1 MATPAALASVAVQ
14 SAVFDFVVE
23 TLLPIYLITALGYV
37 LRSRGVLS
45 TEFLRD
51 NSRLVFNYAAPA
63 TLFFALA
70 GSSKSIVIAP
80 YFLLVSISLLIGLAL
95 VCWMLAPLVVKQRSL
110 RGVFVQGAARGNLLV
125 SGLAFTHGIYGMEG
139 IALASLPLGIYII
152 FNNIY
157 SVAILKYYQA
167 EGDESPAKYWGEVF
181 KNPVIVA
188 VLAGALLGWL
198 QVDIPD
204 GVTKTGNLLG
214 QLTVPLILFS
224 VGAAFDFK
232 LLRSPGMICW
242 AATLYKCIIMPVIG
256 VTIAWALGIQGMELG
271 IIFLLLSS
279 PTSSISVVF
288 AQMFGGHQGQAANM
302 VLISGLLSVATVVLG
317 LAFLQARGMI

>member
-1 MATPAALASVAVQ
+1 MATPAALESMAGQSVVG
-14 SAVFDFVVE
+14 DFILA

-51 NSRLVFNYAAPA
+51 SSRLVFNFAAPA

-70 GSSKSIVIAP
+70 GSAKSIVIAP
-80 YFLLVSISLLIGLAL
+80 YFLLVSISLLIGLTL
-95 VCWMLAPLVVKQRSL
+95 LCWALAPLVVKQRSL
-110 RGVFVQGAARGNLLV
+110 RGVFVQGGSRGNLLV

-157 SVAILKYYQA
+157 SVAILKYY
-167 EGDESPAKYWGEVF
+167 EGDGDEPMAKYWKEVL

-188 VLAGALLGWL
+188 VLAGAFFGWM
-198 QVDIPD
+198 QVKIPD
-204 GVTKTGNLLG
+204 GVQNTGNLLG
-214 QLTVPLILFS
+214 QLTVPLILFN
-224 VGAAFDFK
+224 VGASFDFK
-232 LLRSPGMICW
+232 LLRSPNIIGW
-242 AATLYKCIIMPVIG
+242 SATVYKCIMMPIIG
-256 VTIAWALGIQGMELG
+256 VTIASAFGIHGMELG

-279 PTSSISVVF
+279 PTSSISVIF

-302 VLISGLLSVATVVLG
+302 VLTSSLLSVLTVVVG
-317 LAFLQARGMI
+317 LAYLQAMGMI

>member
-1 MATPAALASVAVQ
+1 MQSV
-14 SAVFDFVVE
+14 VFDFVLA
-23 TLLPIYLITALGYV
+23 TLLPIYLITALGYT

-45 TEFLRD
+45 TDFLRD
-51 NSRLVFNYAAPA
+51 SSRLVFNFAAPA

-70 GSSKSIVIAP
+70 GSAKSIVIAP
-80 YFLLVSISLLIGLAL
+80 YFLLVSMSLLIGLTL
-95 VCWMLAPLVVKQRSL
+95 LCWLLAPLVVKQRAI
-110 RGVFVQGAARGNLLV
+110 RGVFVQGASRGNLLV

-139 IALASLPLGIYII
+139 IALASLPLGMYII

-157 SVAILKYYQA
+157 SVAILKYY
-167 EGDESPAKYWGEVF
+167 ESDNDDSMSKYWGDVF

-188 VLAGALLGWL
+188 VLAGALCGWL
-198 QVDIPD
+198 QVDIPESARN
-204 GVTKTGNLLG
+204 TGNLLG
-214 QLTVPLILFS
+214 QLTVPLILFN
-224 VGAAFDFK
+224 VGASFDFK
-232 LLRSPGMICW
+232 LLRSPNIIGW

-256 VTIAWALGIQGMELG
+256 VSIAWALGIHGMELG

-302 VLISGLLSVATVVLG
+302 VLTSGLLSVITVVVG
-317 LAFLQARGMI
+317 LAYLQTTGMI

>member
-1 MATPAALASVAVQ
+1 MTTPAALESVVMQ
-14 SAVFDFVVE
+14 SVVFDFVLA
-23 TLLPIYLITALGYV
+23 TLLPIYLITGLGYV
-37 LRSRGVLS
+37 LRSRGFLS
-45 TEFLRD
+45 TDFLRD
-51 NSRLVFNYAAPA
+51 SSRLVFNYAAPA

-80 YFLLVSISLLIGLAL
+80 YFLLVSISLLIGLTL
-95 VCWMLAPLVVKQRSL
+95 VCWILAPLVVKQRSL
-110 RGVFVQGAARGNLLV
+110 RGVFVQGASRGNLLV

-157 SVAILKYYQA
+157 SVAILKYY
-167 EGDESPAKYWGEVF
+167 EGDGGESLGKYWADVF

-188 VLAGALLGWL
+188 VLAGAFLGWL

-204 GVTKTGNLLG
+204 GVKNTGNLLS
-214 QLTVPLILFS
+214 QLTVPLILFN
-224 VGAAFDFK
+224 VGASFDFK
-232 LLRSPGMICW
+232 LLRSPNIIGW

-256 VTIAWALGIQGMELG
+256 VAIAWAMGIHGMELG

-288 AQMFGGHQGQAANM
+288 AQMFGGHQSQAANM
-302 VLISGLLSVATVVLG
+302 VLTSSLLSVVTVVVG